1 MSKQTNKTV
10 LIMNFETESKS
21 YQAFSEIKTLHAE
34 RKIRGEQMAVVE
46 HDHNHKI
53 NAKDFLDFTGGDKNM
68 KGSLIGMLVGILG
81 GPLGVLLGWMTG
93 AIIGSTQDAKE
104 IRDAMNVFEKT
115 LETIPEDQ
123 TGVILIAEEE
133 HNEYINELVNN
144 KLGGR
149 VIRMDANLVARE
161 INQAQ
166 QAEDDAKK
174 SAKKGWFGKKDD

>member
-21 YQAFSEIKTLHAE
+21 YQAFSEIKTLHTE

-133 HNEYINELVNN
+133 HNEYINDLVNN

-149 VIRMDANLVARE
+149 VIRMDEALVSHE
-161 INQAQ
+161 INEAK
-166 QAEDDAKK
+166 QAEKEAQT
-174 SAKKGWFGKKDD
+174 SAKKRWFNKKED